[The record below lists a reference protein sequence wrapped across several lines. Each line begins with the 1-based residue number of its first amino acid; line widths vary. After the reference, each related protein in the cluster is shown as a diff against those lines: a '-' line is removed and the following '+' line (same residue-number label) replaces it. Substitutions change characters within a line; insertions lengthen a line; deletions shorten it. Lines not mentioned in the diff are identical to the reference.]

1 MARHRAGEIKMA
13 DYLGRAKAAIQLA
26 NASADEFGLPSDEDL
41 RLGMEA
47 GVIPTDPIEIAR
59 WAAQRGFDVGREV
72 GRREGKAMVQPEK
85 PLLPTTAGPTRQD
98 VCSRCQGAG
107 TGRNCA
113 IYLEFCSIFQCCHQD
128 WPDSRYRSP
137 RPCAAESR
145 HAGEGCELTGWKPRN
160 AL

>member
-72 GRREGKAMVQPEK
+72 GRREGKAMANGKEAP
-85 PLLPTTAGPTRQD
+85 
-98 VCSRCQGAG
+98 
-107 TGRNCA
+107 
-113 IYLEFCSIFQCCHQD
+113 
-128 WPDSRYRSP
+128 
-137 RPCAAESR
+137 AEIDL
-145 HAGEGCELTGWKPRN
+145 AVEEQN
-160 AL
+160 YE